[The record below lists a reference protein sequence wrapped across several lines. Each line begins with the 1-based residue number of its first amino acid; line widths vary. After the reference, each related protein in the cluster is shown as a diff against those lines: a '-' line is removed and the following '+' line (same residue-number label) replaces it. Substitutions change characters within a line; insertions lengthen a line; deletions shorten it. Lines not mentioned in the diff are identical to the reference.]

1 MQQLTKVKV
10 LAGCLLIGLVGVV
23 LAALVAR
30 AHAGPP
36 ALSVQ
41 FLRYT
46 VADGGVAP
54 MAVLQITNST
64 GCTWKVPLATETASY
79 DKDGVCSAQC
89 MFSNRTS
96 AGWTFGTYCPTY
108 PSRKSS
114 LVYLDPCSSL
124 DVAVPLAETRVPRKV
139 AIFCIQDFRRSTRR
153 VDRVRRWIDTHL
165 PARYRLPGVVKEVW
179 CERELNWPT
188 DTKPTPRPKQ

>member
-1 MQQLTKVKV
+1 MQQLTKIKV
-10 LAGCLLIGLVGVV
+10 LACCLFIGLVGV
-23 LAALVAR
+23 LATLVAR

-46 VADGGVAP
+46 VADGEVTP
-54 MAVLQITNST
+54 MAVLQITNSA
-64 GCTWKVPLATETASY
+64 GCTWLVPLATETASY
-79 DKDGVCSAQC
+79 DKDGVCSIQC
-89 MFSNRTS
+89 MFSDRTS
-96 AGWTFGTYCPTY
+96 TGWTNGTYCPTY

-114 LVYLDPCSSL
+114 RVYLYPCSSL

-139 AIFCIQDFRRSTRR
+139 AIFCFQDFRRSTRR
-153 VDRVRRWIDTHL
+153 LDRVRLWIDTHL
-165 PARYRLPGVVKEVW
+165 PARYRPPGVVKEVW

-188 DTKPTPRPKQ
+188 DTKPTTHPLQ

>member
-10 LAGCLLIGLVGVV
+10 LAGCRFIGLVGV

-54 MAVLQITNST
+54 MAVLQITNSA
-64 GCTWKVPLATETASY
+64 GCTWLVPLATETASY

-139 AIFCIQDFRRSTRR
+139 AIVCIRDFRRSSRPL
-153 VDRVRRWIDTHL
+153 DRVRRWIVTHL
-165 PARYRLPGVVKEVW
+165 PARYRPPGVVKVVW

-188 DTKPTPRPKQ
+188 DTKPTTRPKQ